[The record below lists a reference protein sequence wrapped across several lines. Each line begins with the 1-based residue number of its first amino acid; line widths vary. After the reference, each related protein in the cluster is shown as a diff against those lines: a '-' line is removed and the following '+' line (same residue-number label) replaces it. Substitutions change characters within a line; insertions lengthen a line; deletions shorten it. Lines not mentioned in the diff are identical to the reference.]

1 LRNFLTEIPLD
12 IKPTPSISMNCD
24 C

>member
-1 LRNFLTEIPLD
+1 LRNFLTEIPLE